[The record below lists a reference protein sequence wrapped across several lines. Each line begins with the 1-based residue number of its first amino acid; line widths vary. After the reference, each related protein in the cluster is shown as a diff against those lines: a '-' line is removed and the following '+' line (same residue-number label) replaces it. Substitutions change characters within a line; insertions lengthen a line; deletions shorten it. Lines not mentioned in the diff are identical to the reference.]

1 MTVVRHFYFKLGPTL
16 PVHIAYHCI
25 TMVND
30 KIMMIGGYIDED
42 SGFSERTFSIDF
54 DNLEGGTWTDGPS
67 MKNYRHSLISTI
79 SIFAIFDLSY
89 FPPH

>member
-1 MTVVRHFYFKLGPTL
+1 M
-16 PVHIAYHCI
+16 AYIVAKRLNINKRPQLSFTCI
-25 TMVND
+25 LLVND

>member
-1 MTVVRHFYFKLGPTL
+1 M

-30 KIMMIGGYIDED
+30 KTIMMIGGYIDED

-54 DNLEGGTWTDGPS
+54 DNLESGTWTNGPS
-67 MKNYRHSLISTI
+67 MKNYRHSLISPVPI
-79 SIFAIFDLSY
+79 SAIFDLTRFIILSY
-89 FPPH
+89 FPSL